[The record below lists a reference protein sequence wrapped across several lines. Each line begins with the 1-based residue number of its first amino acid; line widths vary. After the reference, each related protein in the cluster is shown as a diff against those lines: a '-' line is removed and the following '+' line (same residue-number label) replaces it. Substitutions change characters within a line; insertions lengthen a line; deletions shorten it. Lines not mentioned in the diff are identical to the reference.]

1 MVIRQAINLCVYNAG
16 IYIRIV
22 KPVHWLPKHQY
33 NVLIITIGAA
43 LSALFTCVSHLYKNT
58 FFFKFIHYNIV
69 YGNKFFYLNIYD
81 FIATKSRMTY
91 NSRLKKYL
99 FTTTL
104 YALKV

>member
-33 NVLIITIGAA
+33 NVLIITIGAV

-58 FFFKFIHYNIV
+58 FFSNLFITISCTV
-69 YGNKFFYLNIYD
+69 TSFFI
-81 FIATKSRMTY
+81 
-91 NSRLKKYL
+91 
-99 FTTTL
+99 
-104 YALKV
+104 